1 MGKTPLMNAMLNTER
16 WPLELFP
23 SHPWSLSCSMV
34 RRVRARARAFA
45 HGPCSAASRRICRC
59 DDECLRVAQAL
70 LVCVFFPVAGPGRCR
85 DGARVGIHARKPM
98 AELVAELACAGR
110 GSGTDEG
117 CVFQAGRYGGGAR
130 LLSRPIPGRS
140 SARRRNRAIVVES
153 YSRRGSGIDR
163 NHGWLCERPGFQ
175 SVHGPILLHAHTH
188 SPGIRRAWSFSTLGS
203 PRNHTLLSGCGTSHP
218 IDRLTSCPA

>member
-1 MGKTPLMNAMLNTER
+1 MGKAPLMNAMLDTER

-34 RRVRARARAFA
+34 RGVRARARAFA

-153 YSRRGSGIDR
+153 YSAAVLGLTGTMDGCVSAPVFRASMAPSYFTRTPTLREFEGLG
-163 NHGWLCERPGFQ
+163 HF
-175 SVHGPILLHAHTH
+175 LHLEAPEIIPC
-188 SPGIRRAWSFSTLGS
+188 SAGAE
-203 PRNHTLLSGCGTSHP
+203 PRIP
-218 IDRLTSCPA
+218 